1 MFRKCSLKVKLSL
14 ILIAMVLI
22 ILFVSIFLSNT
33 FSMRYYL
40 YDKEQSLISTFETI
54 DEVYESELENDPE
67 GQSGYGSGMLSGFLS
82 SGIDVRQI
90 TGGSISDDLSL
101 TLDQLSQNSNMS
113 VIIYRDIYTSLYD
126 MRAQK
131 STPLLLY
138 SSLGNDA
145 QDSLE
150 TNNIYTDYMSA
161 EKSDDSSEVVTES
174 YSIDVLDVKRLGSS
188 YIYLEGNFS
197 NDDHILIRASV
208 AGINESV
215 MLSTRFFLY
224 ISVIAALVGFVVM
237 LFVSNRFLSP
247 ITLLTGI
254 AQRMSDLDFTAKYEG
269 KTEDE
274 VGMLGHSMNVLSE
287 TLEETLSELKS
298 ANAEL
303 KKDLENREAVDE
315 MRKEFLANVSHELKT
330 PIALIEGYAE
340 GLVDNVNEDE
350 ESRRFYCDVIMD
362 EARKMNSMVKNL
374 MDLNQLEFGYNNINM
389 EHFDVV
395 GLIRAIISKSDVLQK
410 QNDAVVVFDEYEP
423 VYVWSDAYMTE
434 EIFTN
439 YLTNAF
445 NHVSGEKRIEIGII
459 KKESTVRI
467 TVFNTGDPIPEDET
481 EKIWDK
487 FYKVDKARSR
497 EYGGSGVGLS
507 IVKASMEEL
516 GQSYGVE
523 NKDNGVLFW
532 FELDCENKVEGH
544 PQMP

>member
-362 EARKMNSMVKNL
+362 EARKMNNMVKNL